1 MSELGLK
8 MMVSK
13 KFPIPQDSHLTVW
26 LKSAPVQVPAV
37 PIFDGSFVILGHN
50 LWTT

>member
-1 MSELGLK
+1 
-8 MMVSK
+8 MMVSSK
-13 KFPIPQDSHLTVW
+13 KFPIPQDSQLTIW

-37 PIFDGSFVILGHN
+37 PILDGSFVTLGHN